1 MKLYH
6 VNNKGQITAAKD
18 GLSYSVSNLFPDF
31 ESAKMRA
38 AELLVCK
45 MRTNRQKIAAL
56 ELETEYAESG
66 IDVIQSMDES
76 DFTGYWSAF

>member
-1 MKLYH
+1 MKRYH
-6 VNNKGQITAAKD
+6 VNAHGDISKARIGEFYPD
-18 GLSYSVSNLFPDF
+18 GELFEDF
-31 ESAKMRA
+31 NEAKMRA

-56 ELETEYAESG
+56 ELETENAESG

-76 DFTGYWSAF
+76 HFTGYWSAF